1 MRWTER
7 VRACWRHSRGFL
19 SPAGL
24 LARAAL
30 IGAAFLICHAAGLRH
45 YTTVLSGSSAAAQPG
60 TLDTVLAAIYLTAYF
75 GVTLLTPVLATGAGV
90 LALTRAAMPDPTS
103 QG

>member
-7 VRACWRHSRGFL
+7 VRACWRPSRGFL

-45 YTTVLSGSSAAAQPG
+45 YTTVLSGSSAAAQTG
-60 TLDTVLAAIYLTAYF
+60 TLNAVLGAIYLAAYF
-75 GVTLLTPVLATGAGV
+75 GVTLLAPVLAIGAGV
-90 LALTRAAMPDPTS
+90 LALTRATMPDLKS
-103 QG
+103 RG